1 MNAPKRTPRSPAGRR
16 AAALLLAALLLV
28 ASGAPRAAA
37 QARIAVLPE
46 PGTPVVATEVLVA
59 AGAADEA
66 DDKAGIAYL
75 AARAIV
81 EPVRASLDSLGARL
95 TVRAEK
101 DALAFS
107 LVAAPDAWN
116 EASRILMVALL
127 RDPVDSLAV
136 VRERRAIRQELAG
149 RAANPGDAL
158 TREIDA
164 ALFGAD
170 HPWRRPD
177 AGYSATISQ
186 ISLTDVDAFLR
197 ANLTP
202 ARTLVTVV
210 GPVDEAAVR
219 EHLRPFFGSTPLD
232 IPIVEGASPARQ
244 PVRKDYNSITT
255 WVAVNYRFP
264 PAPDLDALRLL
275 ADLVTQALS
284 FGPSQ
289 RSVYNVRSEVLPRVG
304 ESEIRFQLVVPPEE
318 ADRWAERVEQI
329 VAELAAEPM
338 HETLFAE
345 RLRHYR
351 GRRLVELNS
360 PEARARQAARTLL
373 LTGAPAPLISA
384 QDLTPARLRAAAR
397 SLEAPVVVFLG
408 PQLRAENE

>member
-1 MNAPKRTPRSPAGRR
+1 MNPTHRV
-16 AAALLLAALLLV
+16 AALLLAGLL
-28 ASGAPRAAA
+28 AAAGGARTAAA
-37 QARIAVLPE
+37 QTRIAVLPE

-59 AGAADEA
+59 AGTADE
-66 DDKAGIAYL
+66 DDAKAGLAYL

-95 TVRAEK
+95 DVRDEK
-101 DALAFS
+101 EALAFS
-107 LVAAPDAWN
+107 LVAAPDAWP
-116 EASRILMVALL
+116 EASRILLVALL

-158 TREIDA
+158 TREIDL
-164 ALFGAD
+164 ALYGPD
-170 HPWRRPD
+170 HPWHRPD

-186 ISLTDVDAFLR
+186 ISLFDVDAFLR

-210 GPVDEAAVR
+210 GPVGETAVR
-219 EHLRPFFGSTPLD
+219 EHLRAFFGSAPLD
-232 IPIVEGASPARQ
+232 IPIVEGASPARR
-244 PVRKDYNSITT
+244 PVRKEYNSITT

-264 PAPDLDALRLL
+264 PAPDLEALRLL
-275 ADLVTQALS
+275 ADLVAQALS

-304 ESEIRFQLVVPPEE
+304 ESEIRFQLVVPPQE

-329 VAELAAEPM
+329 VASLAAEPM
-338 HETLFAE
+338 QAPLFAE

-360 PEARARQAARTLL
+360 PEARAREAARTQL
-373 LTGAPAPLISA
+373 LTGTPSPLIDTE
-384 QDLTPARLRAAAR
+384 DLTPARLRAAAR
-397 SLEAPVVVFLG
+397 SLDAPVVVFLG
-408 PQLRAENE
+408 PEIRAGNE